1 MVPSEDEAAQVGQH
15 RFAIVEQPFVGVR
28 ALGVLT
34 ADYRTDSAV
43 VGSIPAVWDCRASAD
58 AEAHLASGCQLI
70 LYPDCKSAYF
80 DNHCALDADI
90 AQYSS
95 PTKHHTSALRAA
107 VSDLARTESDF

>member
-58 AEAHLASGCQLI
+58 AEAH
-70 LYPDCKSAYF
+70 F